1 MEIILE
7 GEENPIRKAITFQEA
22 LEYAYSLRFNWRLPT
37 KEELVFAHQNK
48 IEGFPFTFL
57 WTKDEK
63 EHTIDLAW
71 YYVFGGNEKGIINKG
86 MNFRV
91 RLCKE
96 IK

>member
-1 MEIILE
+1 MNLE
-7 GEENPIRKAITFQEA
+7 WKEA
-22 LEYAYSLRFNWRLPT
+22 EPTLMTWWHAYDLQKNNWRLPT
-37 KEELVFAHQNK
+37 VKELEDAFNNQVK
-48 IEGFPFTFL
+48 GFPSAFL

-71 YYVFGGNEKGIINKG
+71 YYIFGGNEKGIMNKG

>member
-1 MEIILE
+1 MILE
-7 GEENPIRKAITFQEA
+7 WKQVEPTLMTWWQ
-22 LEYAYSLRFNWRLPT
+22 AYDLQLNGWRLPT
-37 KEELVFAHQNK
+37 VIELDDAFNNK

-63 EHTIDLAW
+63 EHSVDLAW
-71 YYVFGGNEKGIINKG
+71 YYVFGGNEKGILNKG

-91 RLCKE
+91 RLCRE